1 MHAAMK
7 ELGFPQVELLPP
19 VHAPGASERAR
30 ERGGGTKR
38 EGGERWGGR
47 ECLSP
52 SEVDIMTSRPVMDRR
67 PKRCFFRWKSGN
79 DA

>member
-30 ERGGGTKR
+30 ERGGGRRGRDEKD
-38 EGGERWGGR
+38 GGVENVSVPPRW
-47 ECLSP
+47 
-52 SEVDIMTSRPVMDRR
+52 TS
-67 PKRCFFRWKSGN
+67 
-79 DA
+79 